1 MGTVVTQLDEAF
13 GRVIQGKL
21 RIREAFESKFSE
33 LFHLVA
39 CLVSKLAH
47 ETRDGTDEINALET
61 HRDVLVT
68 DGRP

>member
-1 MGTVVTQLDEAF
+1 MTQLDEAF

-21 RIREAFESKFSE
+21 RIREAFESKLSE

-47 ETRDGTDEINALET
+47 EARDGANEINALET
-61 HRDVLVT
+61 HRNVLVT
-68 DGRP
+68 DGGP